1 VYSAQRPQDASQ
13 GVRTRYICATEPQPL
28 PLTFCYSTTDHCS
41 TELELQ
47 QFEIATGAFYDV
59 RLHGLTARAPH
70 QRARAGGPRHRRGA
84 ARAAPAQAAAQEARA
99 PGRASA
105 RAPARPLPRSRAP
118 PARLR
123 VCPGRGLRR
132 RTAPKAVS
140 SRAAHCFS
148 LGAAAS
154 CFTMHT
160 AQRSASPRIVSAWT
174 EHDPSG
180 AQNSS
185 LRASGAGQSGAA
197 GLGRSGLGRLSPGLR
212 SFSTRMPAAARRCLM
227 GTQREAGSSSMKR
240 SCAPPAPCARSGAG
254 GLDTATAL
262 QRTPRKSRASQ
273 QSTACNSFFEQLAV
287 CCAEGADLLRTLS
300 PTARPLAH
308 ANG

>member
-70 QRARAGGPRHRRGA
+70 QRARAGGPRRRRGA
-84 ARAAPAQAAAQEARA
+84 ARAAPAQAAAQEERA

-123 VCPGRGLRR
+123 ACPGRGLRR
-132 RTAPKAVS
+132 RTAPKARQQPRCTLLKPWSGGIVCHN
-140 SRAAHCFS
+140 AH
-148 LGAAAS
+148 G
-154 CFTMHT
+154 
-160 AQRSASPRIVSAWT
+160 
-174 EHDPSG
+174 
-180 AQNSS
+180 
-185 LRASGAGQSGAA
+185 
-197 GLGRSGLGRLSPGLR
+197 
-212 SFSTRMPAAARRCLM
+212 
-227 GTQREAGSSSMKR
+227 
-240 SCAPPAPCARSGAG
+240 
-254 GLDTATAL
+254 TAL
-262 QRTPRKSRASQ
+262 GEPPHCVSLDRA
-273 QSTACNSFFEQLAV
+273 
-287 CCAEGADLLRTLS
+287 
-300 PTARPLAH
+300 
-308 ANG
+308 